1 MRSALITVSVLVC
14 VFAGALLHLQAAAG
28 AASATAAVKA
38 EVSPI
43 YLMGAAH
50 IPGFNDTQWRTSL
63 EVCNFGGVSRSIEL
77 GFLHRDQ
84 GNPVPDAVELTLAS
98 GQCVNYPD
106 AVVSIFGYDE
116 AVGTI
121 RLVADGDGV
130 VAVARTYNDTP
141 DGTYGTALGSNPV
154 EEAAADGA
162 STVLVHLAQS
172 ASDSEGFRTNLDLL
186 NVTDLEIA
194 VEIALYTSAGS
205 HYGTLSTTLEPFEY
219 SQETRVFRQVSGDEV
234 TDGYAVVRTATPGG
248 AVMAA
253 ASLVDN
259 RTGDTTTIS
268 GSAVP
273 TTERWL
279 DAVNM
284 GTVINTSQSEW
295 YPVLARDGSFMIFV
309 SDRFGGYGSGD
320 LYISR
325 FVNGEWQAP
334 QNLGPDV
341 NSSGFESA
349 PYLSAD
355 GSTLYF
361 TSDGIGGGGNF
372 DIWYCSLTNGVPGP
386 RTRMPSPISTVAI
399 DCCPVLSADG
409 DTLYIC
415 SNRSGGFGSLDVWAS
430 HRVGGALATARQ
442 PRRDR
447 EHNRD
452 RQPALDLRRRQH
464 PDHRLESAWPDR
476 RRRSV
481 VGSENRCRLAR
492 ARQPRHPRQQSLGRA
507 GARVLRQRWR
517 HRGHDL
523 LRFEPS
529 GRLRWPGHLVL
540 GLQHPDGLQSG
551 DRHRRRPVPDTSGFH
566 RRPRDRRPGRRS
578 RAGRFRLLLERA
590 RRSFGAR
597 GPCSELRD

>member
-14 VFAGALLHLQAAAG
+14 VFAGALLHLQATAG

-77 GFLHRDQ
+77 GFLQRDQ

-172 ASDSEGFRTNLDLL
+172 ASDSDGFRTNLDLL

-194 VEIALYTSAGS
+194 VEIALYTSTGS
-205 HYGTLSTTLEPFEY
+205 HYGTLSTALEPFEY

-341 NSSGFESA
+341 NSSGFDSA

-372 DIWYCSLTNGVPGP
+372 DIWYCSLTNGIPGP

-430 HRVGGALATARQ
+430 R
-442 PRRDR
+442 
-447 EHNRD
+447 
-452 RQPALDLRRRQH
+452 
-464 PDHRLESAWPDR
+464 
-476 RRRSV
+476 
-481 VGSENRCRLAR
+481 
-492 ARQPRHPRQQSLGRA
+492 RA
-507 GARVLRQRWR
+507 GGHWQPPVNLGETVNTIAIDSPRWIS
-517 HRGHDL
+517 D
-523 LRFEPS
+523 
-529 GRLRWPGHLVL
+529 
-540 GLQHPDGLQSG
+540 DGNTLIIDSN
-551 DRHRRRPVPDTSGFH
+551 
-566 RRPRDRRPGRRS
+566 RPGRIGGVDLWSVARIGVDWLAPVNLGAPVNS
-578 RAGRFRLLLERA
+578 RWDEQGPGFFGNDGAIGGMIYFGSSRPGGYGGQDIWCSDFSTPMVSGAAIATGAGPFRIPPVSTVA
-590 RRSFGAR
+590 RETDHPAADPAPVGSGC
-597 GPCSELRD
+597 CSSDAT